1 MGTIGNPRDYLILT
15 NNPLVPACMEGKGL
29 YTIDFR
35 PELSYREIL
44 TLVRDK
50 VYLGHTLY
58 THPLAGSVKPNET
71 PFRSVALTEEPG
83 PLDLESLEL
92 IEKALGMLRQFKP
105 RFQRGEDAPP
115 DMRED
120 FAEIDYRLID
130 GALASQT
137 EGKI

>member
-50 VYLGHTLY
+50 VYLVHEHIGRFYSLVE
-58 THPLAGSVKPNET
+58 PL
-71 PFRSVALTEEPG
+71 PFRLEKSEGCVGKPCPYGMGVRAAFQLIHVVAQALVLPYLVMGVHLAVGHVQDGLG
-83 PLDLESLEL
+83 PVGGQPE
-92 IEKALGMLRQFKP
+92 
-105 RFQRGEDAPP
+105 
-115 DMRED
+115 
-120 FAEIDYRLID
+120 
-130 GALASQT
+130 
-137 EGKI
+137 